1 MHHPNEKE
9 LGYPRLCAHRGYNFA
24 APENTLPAFGAAI
37 ALGAEEI
44 ELDVRFSSDG
54 VPVICHDDRLERVS
68 DGSGL
73 VQDKTFAELK
83 ALDFGSRFGERF
95 KGLREGFVGKATL
108 DVAAE
113 GGEEVFVLAVVV
125 DAMFGIEDEI
135 EAHGGGI
142 GREAFGPTEGER
154 VGILDRAEEEG
165 VGGGPVGVIRFGVGL
180 VKPATLRAA
189 IPPPNKEREEGD
201 GGDTDEI
208 VKQIGHG

>member
-1 MHHPNEKE
+1 LGWRFKGDAGAETKERLSLTCDLEEGVCGRLKGKGDGEGVKVDVEDGGTHGKTSLREKGE
-9 LGYPRLCAHRGYNFA
+9 
-24 APENTLPAFGAAI
+24 E
-37 ALGAEEI
+37 ALGDAAF
-44 ELDVRFSSDG
+44 VG
-54 VPVICHDDRLERVS
+54 LEP
-68 DGSGL
+68 
-73 VQDKTFAELK
+73 T
-83 ALDFGSRFGERF
+83 FGERF
-95 KGLREGFVGKATL
+95 EGLREGFVGKATL

-154 VGILDRAEEEG
+154 IGILNRAEEEC

-180 VKPATLRAA
+180 VKTATLRAT
-189 IPPPNKEREEGD
+189 IPPPNEKREEGD
-201 GGDTDEI
+201 GDDTDEI

>member
-1 MHHPNEKE
+1 MGVSRVRVTARVSKWMWKTGAHMGKTSLREKGDE
-9 LGYPRLCAHRGYNFA
+9 
-24 APENTLPAFGAAI
+24 
-37 ALGAEEI
+37 ALGDAAF
-44 ELDVRFSSDG
+44 VG
-54 VPVICHDDRLERVS
+54 LEP
-68 DGSGL
+68 
-73 VQDKTFAELK
+73 T
-83 ALDFGSRFGERF
+83 FGERF
-95 KGLREGFVGKATL
+95 EGLREGFVGKATL

-125 DAMFGIEDEI
+125 DAVFGIEDEI

-154 VGILDRAEEEG
+154 VGILNRAEEEC

-180 VKPATLRAA
+180 VKTATLRAT
-189 IPPPNKEREEGD
+189 IPPPNEERKEGD